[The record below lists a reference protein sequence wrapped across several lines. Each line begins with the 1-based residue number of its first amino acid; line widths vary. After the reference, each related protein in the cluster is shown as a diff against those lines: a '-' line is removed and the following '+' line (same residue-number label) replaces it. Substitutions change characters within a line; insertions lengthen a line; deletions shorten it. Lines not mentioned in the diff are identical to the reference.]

1 MTPLFR
7 KFLGLNWVM
16 FFNMIALILW
26 GVWCIYNASSF
37 RADVALANKWRDQTI
52 WAAMGIVVFFIV
64 ALIDYKWVRWIGGPL
79 YLVGIGALVLL
90 KVIGHTIN
98 GAKSWIIIGGVSVQP
113 SQLALL
119 AGILCLALVLGDIH
133 RVATIFRYHWLR
145 LLLAGVLAGVPMAM
159 VLKEPALGS
168 AIIWGPVFISM
179 LLVGSIPLRYIIVLF
194 LCAACV
200 LPLAYFFA
208 LKPYQKARIQVFINM
223 LTNQKVDVLG
233 DAYVANLLQIAVG
246 SAGFEGKGPLSEKV
260 PDRHSVHRT
269 FFPEDEAIND
279 FLYGVVVEE
288 FGFRG
293 GLLQITGIAL
303 LLLQGIFVAFYAR
316 DQLGR
321 LIVDGTVAMLF
332 TNSFMNM
339 GQSLQV
345 TPITGVPM
353 PFVSYG
359 GTFLVM
365 CMFLMGMIQSVWV
378 HRNISPVKKGRGDEG
393 SDEE

>member
-1 MTPLFR
+1 
-7 KFLGLNWVM
+7 
-16 FFNMIALILW
+16 
-26 GVWCIYNASSF
+26 
-37 RADVALANKWRDQTI
+37 
-52 WAAMGIVVFFIV
+52 
-64 ALIDYKWVRWIGGPL
+64 
-79 YLVGIGALVLL
+79 
-90 KVIGHTIN
+90 
-98 GAKSWIIIGGVSVQP
+98 
-113 SQLALL
+113 
-119 AGILCLALVLGDIH
+119 
-133 RVATIFRYHWLR
+133 
-145 LLLAGVLAGVPMAM
+145 
-159 VLKEPALGS
+159 
-168 AIIWGPVFISM
+168 M

-321 LIVDGTVAMLF
+321 LIVVGTVAMLF